1 MRHWLPPLLW
11 AVLIFIGSSIPGREI
26 PGMVSTASILLH
38 VGEYCALAA
47 LAARAGARQPGGM
60 QGWQIAV
67 VAFAAAVWFAVTDE
81 IHQAWVPG
89 RTVDTMDF
97 IADAAGAGAG
107 TLAWYFLLRSR
118 VWKKRH
124 IIV

>member
-1 MRHWLPPLLW
+1 MPPE
-11 AVLIFIGSSIPGREI
+11 ARRLIDVTREALNRGIG
-26 PGMVSTASILLH
+26 
-38 VGEYCALAA
+38 
-47 LAARAGARQPGGM
+47 AARAGARQPGGM